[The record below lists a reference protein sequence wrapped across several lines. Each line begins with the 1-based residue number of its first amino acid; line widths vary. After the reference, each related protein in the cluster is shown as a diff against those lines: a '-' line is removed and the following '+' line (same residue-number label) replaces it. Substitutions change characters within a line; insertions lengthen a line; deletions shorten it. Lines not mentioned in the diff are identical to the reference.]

1 MNKSTKSKSN
11 TQIKS
16 KKRVSEHGEVFT
28 NEREVNAMLD
38 LVKDET
44 LRIDSRFLEPACGD
58 GNFLIEIL
66 KRKIEV
72 VNKKYKKDEKE
83 WEKNSLL
90 ALMSCYGVE
99 LLQDNVNACITRL
112 YEYWEK
118 EYEKHCIKIKSG
130 NIKKVAKFI
139 LSKNILCGNAL
150 SMLCVDKKGNDT
162 DKPIVFSEWSFVI
175 GDKVKRREYRFD
187 ELLKVNSGTP
197 DLLMLLSGCE
207 YDYKINEW
215 IPAPI
220 KEYDL
225 VDYKEILNFK

>member
-1 MNKSTKSKSN
+1 MKKK
-11 TQIKS
+11 KKK

-66 KRKIEV
+66 KRKINV
-72 VNKKYKKDEKE
+72 VKKKYKKDEKE
-83 WEKNSLL
+83 WEKQSLI

-99 LLQDNVNACITRL
+99 LLKDNVEACIDRL
-112 YEYWEK
+112 YKFWEK
-118 EYEKHCIKIKSG
+118 EYEKHCEKIKSE
-130 NIKKVAKFI
+130 NIKQVAKFI

-150 SMLCVDKKGNDT
+150 TMVCVDENGNDT
-162 DKPIVFSEWSFVI
+162 SEPIVFSEWSFVI
-175 GDKVKRREYRFD
+175 GDKVKRREFRFD
-187 ELLKVNSGTP
+187 ELLKINTDTP
-197 DLLMLLSGCE
+197 DIFMFLNGWE
-207 YDYKINEW
+207 YDEKLNEW

-225 VDYKEILNFK
+225 VDYKEILHFK

>member
-1 MNKSTKSKSN
+1 MSQLLGCDFYMSK
-11 TQIKS
+11 QIKS

-66 KRKIEV
+66 RRKIDV
-72 VNKKYKKDEKE
+72 VNKQYKKDEKE
-83 WEKNSLL
+83 WEKQSLV
-90 ALMSCYGVE
+90 AIMSCYGVE
-99 LLQDNVNACITRL
+99 LLQDNVEACIDRL
-112 YEYWEK
+112 YKFWEK
-118 EYEKHCIKIKSG
+118 EYEKHCKKIKSDEV
-130 NIKKVAKFI
+130 KQVAKFI

-150 SMLCVDKKGNDT
+150 TMLQVDKNGNDT
-162 DKPIVFSEWSFVI
+162 DEPIVFSEWSFVI
-175 GDKVKRREYRFD
+175 GDKVKRREFRLD
-187 ELLKVNSGTP
+187 ELLKINTDTP
-197 DLLMLLSGCE
+197 DISMFLNGWE
-207 YDYKINEW
+207 YDDKLDEW

-225 VDYKEILNFK
+225 VNYKDLL

>member
-118 EYEKHCIKIKSG
+118 EYEKHCIKIISE

-225 VDYKEILNFK
+225 VDYKDLMKE